1 MLVRVVMQPECAAS
15 RSREAYVEFHVRS
28 ARLTDLDASIR
39 LLRRDSP
46 DQESGRQDADFL
58 RNMLYVPAATVVVAE
73 AERRVVGA
81 GVLCIRPSVGAG
93 PFVGTIDEL
102 GMAHIGLDDPGRLAV
117 GSSLV
122 EHLVRSARN
131 KGCTRVEVAEPL
143 ASADPMLWEQ
153 TGFASRGAL
162 LSRPVS

>member
-1 MLVRVVMQPECAAS
+1 
-15 RSREAYVEFHVRS
+15 VEFHVRS

-39 LLRRDSP
+39 LLRRDPP

-162 LSRPVS
+162 WSRPVS

>member
-1 MLVRVVMQPECAAS
+1 
-15 RSREAYVEFHVRS
+15 VEFHVRS

-39 LLRRDSP
+39 LVRRDPP
-46 DQESGRQDADFL
+46 DPEAGRDDADFL
-58 RNMLYVPAATVVVAE
+58 RNLLYVPAATVLVVE

-81 GVLCIRPSVGAG
+81 GVLCIRPSVGSG

-102 GMAHIGLDDPGRLAV
+102 GVARIGLDDPGRLAV
-117 GSSLV
+117 GSSLI
-122 EHLVRSARN
+122 EHLVGSARN

-143 ASADPMLWEQ
+143 ASAEPTLWEQ

-162 LSRPVS
+162 LSRLVS